1 MTTTKSQAQRVAS
14 TQAERLFVAK
24 VKLTITTDVLG
35 QARVIRLRTG
45 LFVDAKKLSVRGY

>member
-1 MTTTKSQAQRVAS
+1 MTTTKSQAQRVAR

-35 QARVIRLRTG
+35 QALVIR
-45 LFVDAKKLSVRGY
+45 VYEQACS